1 MHSAL
6 EARSEGNVGKWIESV
21 WAHVQETYGV
31 PIGVRRW
38 CAEHRNALRCRLEH
52 PTPGIDELAVV
63 RWDRLAHWSA
73 LEWPRHGKGHLAG
86 WKYLPGYGYSGC
98 SVQCQPLCS
107 LGEESVVD
115 ATLDIGAIAGLSASK
130 SDLQAYDT
138 MEAFAR
144 ARCGDFLQDGSQ
156 HGLYANLAH
165 NEIRIL
171 RDGSAD
177 SLTLYAWD
185 GRVFLSNH
193 GGSHHFAAAH
203 YLASEL
209 AIAVPIEAKLHIHRL
224 SGAAIEALADR
235 FTIFA
240 LPGTP
245 AAFNGFHDA
254 MASFQATYYWK
265 SLPRPL
271 DDLRAV
277 FLPKAERRS
286 SRVSDALANAGA
298 VDLVAHLRGL
308 ALRQGASLARV
319 DQLNRRGERGFDRA
333 SLQERVDAAASVVL
347 DRYLAQRARASR

>member
-1 MHSAL
+1 M
-6 EARSEGNVGKWIESV
+6 GKWIESI
-21 WAHVQETYGV
+21 WTHVQETSGV

-73 LEWPRHGKGHLAG
+73 LEWPRHAQGHLAG

-98 SVQCQPLCS
+98 TVQCQPLCS
-107 LGEESVVD
+107 LGEESAVD
-115 ATLDIGAIAGLSASK
+115 VTLDIGAIDGLSASK
-130 SDLQAYDT
+130 SDLRAYES

-171 RDGSAD
+171 RAGSAD

-193 GGSHHFAAAH
+193 GGSHHFAAAQ

-209 AIAVPIEAKLHIHRL
+209 AVAVPIEATMNVHRL
-224 SGAAIEALADR
+224 SSAAVEALADR
-235 FTIFA
+235 FTVFA
-240 LPGTP
+240 LPGEP
-245 AAFNGFHDA
+245 SHFNGFHDA
-254 MASFQATYYWK
+254 MASFEATYYWK

-271 DDLRAV
+271 DDRRAV
-277 FLPKAERRS
+277 FLPKTERRS
-286 SRVSDALANAGA
+286 SRVSEVLASAGA

-319 DQLNRRGERGFDRA
+319 QKLNRRGEPGFDRA
-333 SLQERVDAAASVVL
+333 SLQELVGAAASVMR
-347 DRYLAQRARASR
+347 DRKLAQLAFAGR